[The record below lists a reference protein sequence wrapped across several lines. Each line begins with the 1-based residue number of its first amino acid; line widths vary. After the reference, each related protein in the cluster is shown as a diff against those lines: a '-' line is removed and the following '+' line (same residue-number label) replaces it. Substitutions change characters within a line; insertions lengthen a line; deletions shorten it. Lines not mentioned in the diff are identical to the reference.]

1 MPSLIT
7 SLEREASERH
17 EPSAVGLVKFV
28 KTYYFVACCK
38 LLRKVLPH
46 INWLS
51 LLFQREDIDLSAIQ
65 PNLDA
70 TIRAI
75 QQYRES
81 DIEAAQMINGELSEF
96 GIDMS
101 QARQD
106 EFKDTVQKKY
116 VDNEI
121 NQLKLR
127 FPHVDRLTSFYL
139 FDPSKLPPITR
150 RWIHTATVN

>member
-1 MPSLIT
+1 MIFL
-7 SLEREASERH
+7 
-17 EPSAVGLVKFV
+17 
-28 KTYYFVACCK
+28 
-38 LLRKVLPH
+38 
-46 INWLS
+46 
-51 LLFQREDIDLSAIQ
+51 

-116 VDNEI
+116 VDNVI

-127 FPHVDRLTSFYL
+127 FPHVD
-139 FDPSKLPPITR
+139 
-150 RWIHTATVN
+150 